1 MFNPA
6 KDQTY
11 NFNAKSLGHSGL
23 FARSAGPSRI
33 TLYGVD
39 YIPCIGPFELYRLCI
54 CTQEVRSE
62 RNLVNNGGTF
72 LLEFNT
78 WVESLIPV
86 T

>member
-1 MFNPA
+1 MFSPA

-11 NFNAKSLGHSGL
+11 NFNAKSMGHSG
-23 FARSAGPSRI
+23 FSARSVGPRRV
-33 TLYGVD
+33 TLHGLD
-39 YIPCIGPFELYRLCI
+39 YVSCIGPFELYRLCI

-62 RNLVNNGGTF
+62 RNLVNNGGAF